1 MSSLYRIVPDE
12 ATDACDGRVVYS
24 PLKSAW
30 ITAMYAGAIA
40 GGYYYHTAGDLLL
53 FLFSCALTLCFGHS
67 LGMHRKLIHAS
78 FGCPLWLEY
87 TMVYLGVL
95 VGLAGP
101 LGMTRT
107 HDMRDWAQ
115 RQKAC
120 HDYFAHRQSFFKDAF
135 WQMHC
140 DIALAHPPRVRFED
154 AIGRSHFYRA
164 LERTWM
170 WQQLP
175 LALLLYLMGG
185 MGFVVWGVCARV
197 AVCVTGHWLIG
208 YFAHRRGERH
218 WHVSG
223 AGVQGYNIRFCG
235 LITMG
240 ECWHNNHHAFPGSAK
255 IGIQPGETDPG
266 WWVLMVMRWLGL
278 AWNIKGP
285 LDLPP
290 RPELQAMA

>member
-1 MSSLYRIVPDE
+1 
-12 ATDACDGRVVYS
+12 
-24 PLKSAW
+24 
-30 ITAMYAGAIA
+30 
-40 GGYYYHTAGDLLL
+40 
-53 FLFSCALTLCFGHS
+53 
-67 LGMHRKLIHAS
+67 
-78 FGCPLWLEY
+78 
-87 TMVYLGVL
+87 
-95 VGLAGP
+95 
-101 LGMTRT
+101 
-107 HDMRDWAQ
+107 
-115 RQKAC
+115 
-120 HDYFAHRQSFFKDAF
+120 
-135 WQMHC
+135 MHC